1 MAFPKG
7 YAEWVARR
15 RVAAGFVVAAVF
27 LYLAQPTARSLL
39 LGLTVGIA
47 GLLLRGW
54 AAGHLA
60 KYESL
65 STSGPFAYTRN
76 PLYLGTLLVGAG
88 FAIAGAHIAIGA
100 LLIAFFLLFYLPV
113 IEEEEKYL
121 AAKFPPYREY
131 CERVPRLWPRLRPQF
146 TTGAGF
152 QSRLYR
158 RNQEYQALAG
168 FTLGMAILA
177 AKHIYL
183 P

>member
-1 MAFPKG
+1 MSFPKG

-15 RVAAGFVVAAVF
+15 RVAAGFVVVAVF
-27 LYLAQPTARSLL
+27 LFLAQPTATSLL
-39 LGLTVGIA
+39 VGLAVGIA

-76 PLYLGTLLVGAG
+76 PLYLGALLVGVG

-113 IEEEEKYL
+113 IEEEESYL
-121 AAKFPPYREY
+121 LGKFPGYKEY
-131 CERVPRLWPRLRPQF
+131 CERVPRLWPRLRPQYP
-146 TTGAGF
+146 TAAGF
-152 QSRLYR
+152 QSLLYR
-158 RNQEYQALAG
+158 RNREYQALGG
-168 FTLGMAILA
+168 FIVGMAVLA
-177 AKHIYL
+177 AKHTYL
-183 P
+183 T